1 MEEER
6 ETICRIV
13 RADSLDSLFP
23 LLDGY
28 GKVWIVC
35 DENVWD
41 RVGRPIAER
50 LAVEPISLRGVYM
63 SSGKFLGGS
72 LIDAREE
79 NKTMATVETIV
90 GDMLESGA
98 DRSVLV
104 LGIGGGITTDIAGF
118 AASIYKRGVRFAFV
132 PTTLLAQVDA
142 AIGGKNGVN
151 FHSFKNMLGI
161 IRQPEFTYVYP
172 EPLRTLSREALLSG
186 VSEMLKTFI
195 IADSEA
201 YGNAVTVLKEWT
213 GRLGVKPCDATDGS
227 ALAGADSLGFG
238 SHEAGIG
245 RLAARAAEIKASIV
259 ERDPEEHGLRRVL
272 NLGHT
277 FAHAIETLSGG
288 KWAHGLAV
296 AIGIVAAA
304 RLAERLSGKMTDAEG
319 RAFVCEDG
327 LSSRLEADFRDI
339 GLPTECPF
347 GMMEMSAVISK
358 DKKADGNRINFILP
372 TEIGSVKTVRLD
384 IVTLTEKGI

>member
-1 MEEER
+1 MNR

-13 RADSLDSLFP
+13 RADSLEPLFP
-23 LLDGY
+23 LLEGY
-28 GKVWIVC
+28 GKVWLVC
-35 DENVWD
+35 DCNVWD
-41 RVGRPIAER
+41 LVGRPVAEG
-50 LAVEPISLRGVYM
+50 LASELLNSCGGFVGIGKLLGV
-63 SSGKFLGGS
+63 S
-72 LIDAREE
+72 LIAATEE
-79 NKTMATVETIV
+79 NKTMEVVETIV

-151 FHSFKNMLGI
+151 FRSFKNMLGI
-161 IRQPEFTYVYP
+161 IRQPEFTYVCP
-172 EPLRTLSREALLSG
+172 EPLGTLSRDTLLSG

-201 YGNAVTVLKEWT
+201 YGEAVTVLKASTAHSGASFGE
-213 GRLGVKPCDATDGS
+213 ASDGS
-227 ALAGADSLGFG
+227 APAETGGLGI
-238 SHEAGIG
+238 HEAEIG
-245 RLAARAAEIKASIV
+245 RLAAMAAEIKASIV
-259 ERDPEEHGLRRVL
+259 DRDPQEHGLRRVL

-288 KWAHGLAV
+288 KWAHGQAV
-296 AIGIVAAA
+296 AAGIVAAA
-304 RLAERLSGKMTDAEG
+304 RLAERLSGKVTDTEG
-319 RAFVCEDG
+319 MIFSCRNG
-327 LSSRLEADFRDI
+327 LSSRIEADFRDI

-347 GMMEMSAVISK
+347 GMKEMSAVISK
-358 DKKADGNRINFILP
+358 DKKAEGSRINFILP
-372 TEIGSVKTVRLD
+372 TEIGSVKAVKLD
-384 IVTLTEKGI
+384 IVTLTTEL